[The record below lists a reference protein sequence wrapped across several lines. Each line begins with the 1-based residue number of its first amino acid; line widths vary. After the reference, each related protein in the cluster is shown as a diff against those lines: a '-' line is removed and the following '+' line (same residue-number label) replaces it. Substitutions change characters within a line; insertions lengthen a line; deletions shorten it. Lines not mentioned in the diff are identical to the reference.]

1 LQTHIGLDV
10 HQATIYVAILDSAGK
25 LVMVV
30 FPCRTQPVERSYPFK
45 LAARLAWCAEMQAQ
59 VVQTVST
66 VSMEQ
71 VPSKLAVGRQ
81 FANDPGNVVVANRV
95 RGLLREAPRNQE
107 GHELYDEIDDDLRTG
122 S

>member
-1 LQTHIGLDV
+1 MSDTTGRAVLSFQTSGTIGLV
-10 HQATIYVAILDSAGK
+10 
-25 LVMVV
+25 
-30 FPCRTQPVERSYPFK
+30 
-45 LAARLAWCAEMQAQ
+45 WAEMQAQ